1 MREFKTDPS
10 KHVHG
15 MTTVNI
21 ENRTE
26 DTERRIADS
35 TIVVCDGE
43 PDRGLMECGGNSLVS
58 TDPKAIKEFAALDF
72 ATMGMRFM
80 YAVNH
85 ETRQVVRLVKTGN
98 KFAQRDVKPLIAKGF
113 TEWSLPYMAPKHWR
127 FTDGE
132 IVKLSGEVDCSPVET
147 TRKAL
152 AFHGLI

>member
-1 MREFKTDPS
+1 MREFKTDPT

-26 DTERRIADS
+26 GTERDIAS
-35 TIVVCDGE
+35 GKIVVCHGE

-58 TDPKAIKEFAALDF
+58 TNAKAIKEFAARDF

-85 ETRQVVRLVKTGN
+85 ESRKVVQLVKTGN
-98 KFAQRDVKPLIAKGF
+98 KFAQRDVKPLLAEGF
-113 TEWSLPYMAPKHWR
+113 TEWALPYMAPKHWR
-127 FTDGE
+127 FPDGE
-132 IVKLSGEVDCSPVET
+132 IVKLAGTVDCSPVET

-152 AFHGLI
+152 AFSGIL